1 MSNKENKNVVVNLI
15 DFCNKFKKDIRKTN
29 VKNRVENLMLE
40 TELKQKEIDAFK
52 IRMDHDRVESK
63 LNYLESIANT
73 KFMTVLLF
81 LLMLSSIILTPM
93 GYGLFYVSFLSIALI
108 VVLTIIQILTF
119 YVAAIKTQVYLYFNK
134 SYGVI
139 NMITMILVPISII
152 GNYNTLI
159 KVIRLD
165 TPLIGQIVTIL
176 ICIMLD
182 ISIITINTLKHDK
195 KYKNFTTPIENEM
208 QDKISI
214 LHMLK
219 TIFFDRLR
227 IKLMK
232 PYFETRKNFKDNL
245 KIFKDNPKNFKDN
258 LKLFKDNS
266 ENFKDNPKNFKD
278 NLKLFKDNSENF
290 KDDLKT
296 SEYSLEILNDFK
308 DNPKNFKDNNMNS
321 LSKLENF
328 KDKKQLET
336 SDTKG
341 ILGISS
347 QDKDNLKNFKD
358 NPENFKD
365 NLKHSINFKDNPKNF
380 KDNPENFKDNPK
392 NFKDKTKFF
401 KDNLENFKDNPENF
415 KDNPKNFK
423 DKTKIFKDSLES
435 EELTFWDKY
444 AIIKNQ
450 VKALKENEVISKK
463 TFKYLITKD
472 NDWKK
477 VRKNLV
483 NDGLAFTENTTTRR
497 TNNKTN
503 EKVAK

>member
-232 PYFETRKNFKDNL
+232 PYFETRKIFKDNL
-245 KIFKDNPKNFKDN
+245 KT
-258 LKLFKDNS
+258 
-266 ENFKDNPKNFKD
+266 FKDNPKNFKD

-347 QDKDNLKNFKD
+347 QDKDNPKNFKD

-380 KDNPENFKDNPK
+380 KDNPKNFKDNSENFKDNPK
-392 NFKDKTKFF
+392 NFKDKTKIF
-401 KDNLENFKDNPENF
+401 KDNSENFKDSSE
-415 KDNPKNFK
+415 NFK

>member
-81 LLMLSSIILTPM
+81 LLMLSSIVLTPM

-108 VVLTIIQILTF
+108 IVLTIIQILTF

-266 ENFKDNPKNFKD
+266 ENFKD
-278 NLKLFKDNSENF
+278 
-290 KDDLKT
+290 DLKT

-347 QDKDNLKNFKD
+347 QDKDNPKNFKD

-365 NLKHSINFKDNPKNF
+365 NLKHSINFKDNP
-380 KDNPENFKDNPK
+380 ENFKDNPK
-392 NFKDKTKFF
+392 NFKD
-401 KDNLENFKDNPENF
+401 NSENF

-423 DKTKIFKDSLES
+423 DKTKIFKDNPENFKDSSENFKDKTKIFKDNLES

>member
-1 MSNKENKNVVVNLI
+1 MDKKEKPNVVVSLI
-15 DFCNKFKKDIRKTN
+15 DFCNKFKNDIRKTN
-29 VKNRVENLMLE
+29 VKNRIENLMFE
-40 TELKQKEIDAFK
+40 TELKQNEIENFNLK
-52 IRMDHDRVESK
+52 IEHDKVESK

-93 GYGLFYVSFLSIALI
+93 GYGLFYVSFLSITLI
-108 VVLTIIQILTF
+108 VILTIIQILTF

-165 TPLIGQIVTIL
+165 TPLIGKIVTIL

-195 KYKNFTTPIENEM
+195 KHKNFTTPIENEM

-219 TIFFDRLR
+219 TIFFDWLR

-232 PYFETRKNFKDNL
+232 PYFEIRKNFKDNLKFFKDNPENFKDNL
-245 KIFKDNPKNFKDN
+245 KIFKDNSENFKDN
-258 LKLFKDNS
+258 LKF
-266 ENFKDNPKNFKD
+266 FKDNPENFKD
-278 NLKLFKDNSENF
+278 NLKP
-290 KDDLKT
+290 

-308 DNPKNFKDNNMNS
+308 DNPKNFKDNNISS
-321 LSKLENF
+321 LSKPENF

-347 QDKDNLKNFKD
+347 QDKDKPKNFKD

-365 NLKHSINFKDNPKNF
+365 NLKHSINFKDKSKTFKDDPKNF
-380 KDNPENFKDNPK
+380 KDSLKNSKDNPENFKDSLK
-392 NFKDKTKFF
+392 NS
-401 KDNLENFKDNPENF
+401 

-423 DKTKIFKDSLES
+423 DSLKFFKDNLEP

-463 TFKYLITKD
+463 TFKHLITKD

-497 TNNKTN
+497 TRINNKTN

>member
-1 MSNKENKNVVVNLI
+1 MKKVKLMSNKENKNVVVNLI

-266 ENFKDNPKNFKD
+266 ENFKD
-278 NLKLFKDNSENF
+278 
-290 KDDLKT
+290 DLKT

-347 QDKDNLKNFKD
+347 QDKDNPKNFKD

-380 KDNPENFKDNPK
+380 KDNPEI
-392 NFKDKTKFF
+392 
-401 KDNLENFKDNPENF
+401 FKDNPENF

>member
-1 MSNKENKNVVVNLI
+1 
-15 DFCNKFKKDIRKTN
+15 
-29 VKNRVENLMLE
+29 
-40 TELKQKEIDAFK
+40 
-52 IRMDHDRVESK
+52 
-63 LNYLESIANT
+63 
-73 KFMTVLLF
+73 
-81 LLMLSSIILTPM
+81 
-93 GYGLFYVSFLSIALI
+93 
-108 VVLTIIQILTF
+108 
-119 YVAAIKTQVYLYFNK
+119 
-134 SYGVI
+134 
-139 NMITMILVPISII
+139 
-152 GNYNTLI
+152 
-159 KVIRLD
+159 
-165 TPLIGQIVTIL
+165 
-176 ICIMLD
+176 
-182 ISIITINTLKHDK
+182 
-195 KYKNFTTPIENEM
+195 
-208 QDKISI
+208 
-214 LHMLK
+214 
-219 TIFFDRLR
+219 
-227 IKLMK
+227 
-232 PYFETRKNFKDNL
+232 
-245 KIFKDNPKNFKDN
+245 
-258 LKLFKDNS
+258 
-266 ENFKDNPKNFKD
+266 
-278 NLKLFKDNSENF
+278 
-290 KDDLKT
+290 
-296 SEYSLEILNDFK
+296 
-308 DNPKNFKDNNMNS
+308 MNS

>member
-245 KIFKDNPKNFKDN
+245 KLFKDNSKNFKDN
-258 LKLFKDNS
+258 P
-266 ENFKDNPKNFKD
+266 ENFKD

-347 QDKDNLKNFKD
+347 QDKDNPKNFKD
-358 NPENFKD
+358 NSENFKD
-365 NLKHSINFKDNPKNF
+365 NLKHSINFKDNPKNS
-380 KDNPENFKDNPK
+380 KNNPK
-392 NFKDKTKFF
+392 NFKD
-401 KDNLENFKDNPENF
+401 NSE
-415 KDNPKNFK
+415 NFK

>member
-1 MSNKENKNVVVNLI
+1 MKKVKLMSNKENKNVVVNLI

-245 KIFKDNPKNFKDN
+245 KF
-258 LKLFKDNS
+258 
-266 ENFKDNPKNFKD
+266 FKDNPKNFKD

-347 QDKDNLKNFKD
+347 QDKDNPKNFKD

-365 NLKHSINFKDNPKNF
+365 NLKHLINFKDNPKNF
-380 KDNPENFKDNPK
+380 KDNPKNFKDNS
-392 NFKDKTKFF
+392 
-401 KDNLENFKDNPENF
+401 ENF

>member
-245 KIFKDNPKNFKDN
+245 KF
-258 LKLFKDNS
+258 
-266 ENFKDNPKNFKD
+266 FKDNPKNFKD

-347 QDKDNLKNFKD
+347 QDKDNPKNFKD

-380 KDNPENFKDNPK
+380 KDNPKNFKDNSENFKDNPK
-392 NFKDKTKFF
+392 NFKDKTKIF
-401 KDNLENFKDNPENF
+401 KDNSENFKDSSE
-415 KDNPKNFK
+415 NFK